1 MILTYMEM
9 RRFKAA
15 GIRFMNNIFTFI
27 VISDFLVS
35 LQNIKM
41 MRKITIISKQI

>member
-41 MRKITIISKQI
+41 LRKITHLTEQI

>member
-1 MILTYMEM
+1 MEM

-27 VISDFLVS
+27 VICDFLVNHKS
-35 LQNIKM
+35 IKIM
-41 MRKITIISKQI
+41 EKVTF